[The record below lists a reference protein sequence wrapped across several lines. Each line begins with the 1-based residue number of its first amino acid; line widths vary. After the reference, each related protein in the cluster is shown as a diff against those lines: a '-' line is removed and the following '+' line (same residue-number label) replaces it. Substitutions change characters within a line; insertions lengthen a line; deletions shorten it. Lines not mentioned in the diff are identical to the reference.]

1 MNIPSNLKYTKDDE
15 WIRLEGEF
23 GYIGITDYAQ
33 HELGDIT
40 FVDIDPDLVGETL
53 EAEEVFGAVEAVK
66 TSAEL
71 MMPVAGEVVEVNE
84 NLADEENA
92 KLVNTDPYGEGW
104 MLKIKVSNVADLE
117 GLLDAAAYEE
127 KIK

>member
-1 MNIPSNLKYTKDDE
+1 MNIPSNLKYTNDDE

-23 GYIGITDYAQ
+23 GFIGITDYAQ

-84 NLADEENA
+84 TLADEENA